1 MSAETP
7 RRRFLKAL
15 AAAPLLPAALT
26 QTPPVSPSPSA
37 APAAPVPSP
46 SASASP
52 EAPGPVAD
60 ALGEVVR
67 ARYGPHL
74 EAGELDQVKKNIAD
88 GLRNADGLRKVPL
101 ASGDEPVT
109 RFTARPPAL
118 RAVAAPSPPAPPSRR
133 ARPAGRTGRRS

>member
-26 QTPPVSPSPSA
+26 QTPPVSPSPS
-37 APAAPVPSP
+37 P
-46 SASASP
+46 SASP

-67 ARYGPHL
+67 ARYGAHL

-88 GLRNADGLRKVPL
+88 SLRNAEGLRKIPL
-101 ASGDEPVT
+101 ANGDEPVT
-109 RFTARPPAL
+109 RFTARPPAA
-118 RAVAAPSPPAPPSRR
+118 RAVAAPSPSPPPARR